1 MFSIQPAL
9 ASVREDVRYSY
20 EYSGVF
26 TWGEVITSL
35 CRDGWCR
42 TQLPRE
48 FFEMSVPMNVYEQ
61 TFDDAF
67 KAFAMQAKAD
77 GYRLLKKGR
86 DKPYTII
93 AEKGVT
99 DQVGYISCVDT
110 AVHKVDVMDLS
121 KHIHADSV
129 KCAAKRAM
137 LDSVRHYETS
147 VHYPA
152 TRYRVSF
159 YVVSSSFL
167 NQLGVD
173 WTEVFLQ
180 GDLKSAPKLIA
191 AWSLKAVSV
200 NDTTAEFRSIEVD
213 LDSSTTLHWGSQRK
227 EEKGVVTYS
236 TGVSQTD
243 YEWRDYGLT
252 LTLQRDTVAGVRAEY
267 TLAQRDENNSVL
279 RGAFGGGGLDSVS
292 AWGVYDSYQYYERYV
307 PFLSSIPLLG
317 LLFKSESRDKVKSFF
332 VIDVYPIPRHVPNS
346 FSIQD
351 SLRQQDIRAYEYVQ
365 DSANN

>member
-1 MFSIQPAL
+1 MNSRAYIH
-9 ASVREDVRYSY
+9 
-20 EYSGVF
+20 G
-26 TWGEVITSL
+26 GEVITSL

-48 FFEMSVPMNVYEQ
+48 FFELSVPLNVYENS
-61 TFDDAF
+61 FDDAF
-67 KAFAMQAKAD
+67 KSLAMQAKAD
-77 GYRLLKKGR
+77 GYRLVKKGR
-86 DKPYTII
+86 ERPYTVM
-93 AEKGVT
+93 AVKDEKEE
-99 DQVGYISCVDT
+99 VGYISCVDT
-110 AVHKVDVMDLS
+110 SVHVVDSRDVS
-121 KHIHADSV
+121 KHMYADSV
-129 KCAAKRAM
+129 KCAARAASR
-137 LDSVRHYETS
+137 DSAIAYGRS

-167 NQLGVD
+167 YNLGID
-173 WTEVFLQ
+173 WTEVFVQ

-191 AWSLKAVSV
+191 GWSLKAVAV

-267 TLAQRDENNSVL
+267 TLAQRDENNSIL
-279 RGAFGGGGLDSVS
+279 KGAFGGGGLDSVS
-292 AWGVYDSYQYYERYV
+292 AWGVYDSYQYYEKGV
-307 PFLSSIPLLG
+307 PFLSTIPVLG
-317 LLFKSESRDKVKSFF
+317 NLFKSEARDKVKSFF
-332 VIDVYPIPRHVPNS
+332 VIEVYPIPRNGPNS
-346 FSIQD
+346 FDYQD
-351 SLRQQDIRAYEYVQ
+351 SLRHDVIREYQYGVRSDTVTAQ
-365 DSANN
+365 